1 MEHCWKLEIRTKASG
16 QSILWARITTRSRN
30 HRRHGGTRITPRSTI
45 AERNALIRHTVPP
58 PIRKPCWPARDQER
72 KRNCYH
78 EHLMTENRSGLVVNT
93 QVTTA
98 YGSAEC
104 HAGLLMAEQLPGCG
118 RVTLGAD
125 KGCDQR
131 EFVEELRCMG
141 VTPHVAQ
148 NQGRRRSRLDQRTT
162 RHPGYEIS
170 QRKRKRIEE
179 VFGWMK
185 TVGMLRQLRH
195 RGLERVGW
203 VFTLAAATY
212 NLVRMRT
219 LMPKCV

>member
-1 MEHCWKLEIRTKASG
+1 MTRCGMPARFPRTGSACWKETSPKRSFRGFWEKHGPGSCSVTNTSRWMEHCWKLGRRTKASG
-16 QSILWARITTRSRN
+16 QSILWARMTNRRRN
-30 HRRHGGTRITPRSTI
+30 
-45 AERNALIRHTVPP
+45 
-58 PIRKPCWPARDQER
+58 
-72 KRNCYH
+72 
-78 EHLMTENRSGLVVNT
+78 
-93 QVTTA
+93 
-98 YGSAEC
+98 
-104 HAGLLMAEQLPGCG
+104 
-118 RVTLGAD
+118 
-125 KGCDQR
+125 DQR

>member
-1 MEHCWKLEIRTKASG
+1 MERISECTLE
-16 QSILWARITTRSRN
+16 LWAGSRWVVC
-30 HRRHGGTRITPRSTI
+30 RELTCRLS
-45 AERNALIRHTVPP
+45 
-58 PIRKPCWPARDQER
+58 
-72 KRNCYH
+72 KR
-78 EHLMTENRSGLVVNT
+78 
-93 QVTTA
+93 
-98 YGSAEC
+98 
-104 HAGLLMAEQLPGCG
+104 
-118 RVTLGAD
+118 
-125 KGCDQR
+125 
-131 EFVEELRCMG
+131 
-141 VTPHVAQ
+141 VAQ

-170 QRKRKRIEE
+170 QRKRRRIEE

>member
-1 MEHCWKLEIRTKASG
+1 
-16 QSILWARITTRSRN
+16 
-30 HRRHGGTRITPRSTI
+30 
-45 AERNALIRHTVPP
+45 
-58 PIRKPCWPARDQER
+58 
-72 KRNCYH
+72 
-78 EHLMTENRSGLVVNT
+78 
-93 QVTTA
+93 
-98 YGSAEC
+98 
-104 HAGLLMAEQLPGCG
+104 
-118 RVTLGAD
+118 
-125 KGCDQR
+125 
-131 EFVEELRCMG
+131 MG

-212 NLVRMRT
+212 NSAHADTDAEVCLKSAQRPELHVSWRNQNKYQTRT
-219 LMPKCV
+219 DRRISHEES

>member
-1 MEHCWKLEIRTKASG
+1 MEQLDYNLLFRWFVGLSMDDAVWDASTFSKNRERMLEG
-16 QSILWARITTRSRN
+16 D
-30 HRRHGGTRITPRSTI
+30 I
-45 AERNALIRHTVPP
+45 AEAFFQGVLGEARAGQLLSDEHFTVDGTLLEAWASHKSFRPVDP
-58 PIRKPCWPARDQER
+58 VGKDNEQE
-72 KRNCYH
+72 
-78 EHLMTENRSGLVVNT
+78 
-93 QVTTA
+93 
-98 YGSAEC
+98 
-104 HAGLLMAEQLPGCG
+104 PGCG

-125 KGCDQR
+125 KGYDQR

>member
-1 MEHCWKLEIRTKASG
+1 
-16 QSILWARITTRSRN
+16 
-30 HRRHGGTRITPRSTI
+30 
-45 AERNALIRHTVPP
+45 
-58 PIRKPCWPARDQER
+58 
-72 KRNCYH
+72 
-78 EHLMTENRSGLVVNT
+78 
-93 QVTTA
+93 
-98 YGSAEC
+98 
-104 HAGLLMAEQLPGCG
+104 MADRLPGSG
-118 RVTLGAD
+118 RVTLGA
-125 KGCDQR
+125 GQRRDQR
-131 EFVEELRCMG
+131 GFVGELRCMG
-141 VTPHVAQ
+141 VAPHVDQ